1 MLCYEQFFTTTYNIM
16 LLCKK
21 KKISERLMR
30 GAPLSF
36 CIFSTKYMDKVGAY
50 SVYKRKEVCVNN
62 T

>member
-1 MLCYEQFFTTTYNIM
+1 
-16 LLCKK
+16 
-21 KKISERLMR
+21 MR